1 MKNLKNLCF
10 LFILSWTFIDCS
22 SAQDKKPIDL
32 SPKPNAE
39 ANKFESKEGNFSI
52 NISQSPFMTRN
63 VGSELVDKKGIN
75 TGKQFGWKLEK
86 ISYTAMYSLEDI
98 SNEDSMAQLFS
109 AMNIGVRK
117 GILNQGFKL
126 ISEKEISYGKH
137 PGREFHSISSNGVN
151 FITRNYLINDM
162 GYQISGIYVD
172 EKDEKEVLEV
182 LDSFRLLND
191 KK

>member
-10 LFILSWTFIDCS
+10 LFILSWTFINCS

-52 NISQSPFMTRN
+52 NISQPLIMNRN
-63 VGSELVDKKGIN
+63 VGS
-75 TGKQFGWKLEK
+75 GKQFGWKLER
-86 ISYTAMYSLEDI
+86 ISYTAMYSLEDGSDGDSKTQI
-98 SNEDSMAQLFS
+98 FNE
-109 AMNIGVRK
+109 MNSGVRK
-117 GILNQGFKL
+117 GTLRQGNKV

-137 PGREFHSISSNGVN
+137 PGKEFHSTSPNGVK

-162 GYQISGIYVD
+162 GYQIIGVYID